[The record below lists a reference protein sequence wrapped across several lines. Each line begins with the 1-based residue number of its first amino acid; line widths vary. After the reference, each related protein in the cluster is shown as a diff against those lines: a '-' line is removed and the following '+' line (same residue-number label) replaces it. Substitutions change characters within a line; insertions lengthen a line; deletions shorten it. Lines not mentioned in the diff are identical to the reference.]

1 MCECIFTI
9 GGKNETL
16 DTANLVHVEVT
27 YSVDCEVIDE
37 KGYKMEKEY
46 IKPEAELVRF
56 VEEEEIMSNAP
67 GMDGGTMDF
76 YFSNLNPNAL

>member
-37 KGYKMEKEY
+37 KGYKMRKEY
-46 IKPEAELVRF
+46 IKPEAELVKF
-56 VEEEEIMSNAP
+56 VEEEDLMTDPVSGTLLDITNIP
-67 GMDGGTMDF
+67 DGVTW
-76 YFSNLNPNAL
+76 Y

>member
-16 DTANLVHVEVT
+16 DTANLVHGEVT

-37 KGYKMEKEY
+37 KGYKMRKEY
-46 IKPEAELVRF
+46 IKPEAELVKF
-56 VEEEEIMSNAP
+56 VEEEDLMTDPVSGTLLDITNIP
-67 GMDGGTMDF
+67 DGVTW
-76 YFSNLNPNAL
+76 Y